1 MTTLGQRIREHRR
14 RAGLSQEALARRM
27 DVSRQAVTK
36 WESGQSAPSTENL
49 FRLAELFGTTVDL
62 LLPSKGADAPAAEAP
77 PPLWSRIR
85 WRPRVLAALAVTAG
99 YLVFYLLGR
108 ILWCPLE
115 DSSLLGWLL
124 WERPS
129 GGESYLYGWLL
140 SSGLFWWAMALSA
153 LTALLGWYRLSC
165 TTCAYFLIGFLMG
178 LVLGPHPPGAAM
190 GHGHYGWAFWGCIYL
205 LSLPMGLLAERAGR
219 KGVTFASRRRRDWSC
234 ARSCPPFWRRWQKRP
249 EICKK
254 SPERMHTL
262 HPLRTPF
269 YGRTA
274 RYSSNQSSTTSRA
287 ATGVTL
293 PRISLDSSD
302 RIPDCEA
309 VIPGIS
315 VRSPPLSTRMP

>member
-36 WESGQSAPSTENL
+36 WESSQSAPSTENL

-62 LLPSKGADAPAAEAP
+62 LLPSEEADAPAAEAP
-77 PPLWSRIR
+77 PPLWSRSR
-85 WRPRVLAALAVTAG
+85 RRPRVLAALAVTAG

-153 LTALLGWYRLSC
+153 LTALLGRYRLSC

-190 GHGHYGWAFWGCIYL
+190 GHGHYGWAFWGLSAVPPHGAAGGTGGTEGRDVRFPPGTAAGGGTGPVPAPVRRSGGVGKSALKFVKRVRRECTPCI
-205 LSLPMGLLAERAGR
+205 LSGLLFTAGLHAIPATSPPPHPAPR
-219 KGVTFASRRRRDWSC
+219 RASR
-234 ARSCPPFWRRWQKRP
+234 
-249 EICKK
+249 
-254 SPERMHTL
+254 SPASAWT
-262 HPLRTPF
+262 
-269 YGRTA
+269 
-274 RYSSNQSSTTSRA
+274 A
-287 ATGVTL
+287 ATGSQTA
-293 PRISLDSSD
+293 R
-302 RIPDCEA
+302 R
-309 VIPGIS
+309 
-315 VRSPPLSTRMP
+315 

>member
-62 LLPSKGADAPAAEAP
+62 LLPSEEADAPAAEAP

-153 LTALLGWYRLSC
+153 LTALLGRYRLSC

-190 GHGHYGWAFWGCIYL
+190 GHGHYGWAFWGCTICCP
-205 LSLPMGLLAERAGR
+205 SPWGCWRNERDGR
-219 KGVTFASRRRRDWSC
+219 A
-234 ARSCPPFWRRWQKRP
+234 
-249 EICKK
+249 
-254 SPERMHTL
+254 
-262 HPLRTPF
+262 
-269 YGRTA
+269 
-274 RYSSNQSSTTSRA
+274 
-287 ATGVTL
+287 
-293 PRISLDSSD
+293 
-302 RIPDCEA
+302 
-309 VIPGIS
+309 
-315 VRSPPLSTRMP
+315 

>member
-62 LLPSKGADAPAAEAP
+62 LLPSEGADAPAAEAP

-129 GGESYLYGWLL
+129 RRGELSLRLAPQQRSLL
-140 SSGLFWWAMALSA
+140 VGHGPLRPDGAAGVVP
-153 LTALLGWYRLSC
+153 ALLHHLRLFSHRIFDG
-165 TTCAYFLIGFLMG
+165 AGSG
-178 LVLGPHPPGAAM
+178 AHPPGAAM

-219 KGVTFASRRRRDWSC
+219 KGVTFASRRGRLLGGGTGSVPAPVRRSGGVGKSALKFVKRVRREC
-234 ARSCPPFWRRWQKRP
+234 TPCILSGLLFIPAGLHAIPATSPPPHPAPRRASRSPASAW
-249 EICKK
+249 
-254 SPERMHTL
+254 T
-262 HPLRTPF
+262 
-269 YGRTA
+269 
-274 RYSSNQSSTTSRA
+274 A
-287 ATGVTL
+287 ATGSQTA
-293 PRISLDSSD
+293 R
-302 RIPDCEA
+302 R
-309 VIPGIS
+309 
-315 VRSPPLSTRMP
+315 

>member
-36 WESGQSAPSTENL
+36 WESSQSAPSTENL

-62 LLPSKGADAPAAEAP
+62 LLPSEEADAPAAEAP
-77 PPLWSRIR
+77 PPLWSRSR
-85 WRPRVLAALAVTAG
+85 RRPRVLAALAVTAG

-153 LTALLGWYRLSC
+153 LTALLGRYRLSC

-190 GHGHYGWAFWGCIYL
+190 GHGHYGWAFWGLSAVPPHGAAGGTGGTEGRDVRFPPGTAAGGGTGPVPAPVRRSGGVGKSALKFVKRVRRECTPCI
-205 LSLPMGLLAERAGR
+205 LSGLLFTAGLHAIPAASPPPHPAPR
-219 KGVTFASRRRRDWSC
+219 RASR
-234 ARSCPPFWRRWQKRP
+234 
-249 EICKK
+249 
-254 SPERMHTL
+254 SPASAWT
-262 HPLRTPF
+262 
-269 YGRTA
+269 
-274 RYSSNQSSTTSRA
+274 A
-287 ATGVTL
+287 ATGSQTA
-293 PRISLDSSD
+293 R
-302 RIPDCEA
+302 R
-309 VIPGIS
+309 
-315 VRSPPLSTRMP
+315 

>member
-1 MTTLGQRIREHRR
+1 MTTLGQRIKEHRR
-14 RAGLSQEALARRM
+14 RAGMSQEALARRM

-36 WESGQSAPSTENL
+36 WESSQSAPSTENL

-62 LLPSKGADAPAAEAP
+62 LLPSEEADAPAAEAP
-77 PPLWSRIR
+77 PPLWSRSR
-85 WRPRVLAALAVTAG
+85 RRPRVLAALAVTAG

-153 LTALLGWYRLSC
+153 LTALLGRYRLSC

-190 GHGHYGWAFWGCIYL
+190 GHGHYGWAFWGLSAVPPHGAAGGTGGTEGRDVRFPPGTAAGGGTGPVPAPVRRSGGVGKSALKFVKRVRRECTPCI
-205 LSLPMGLLAERAGR
+205 LSGLLFTAGLHAIPAASPPPHPAPR
-219 KGVTFASRRRRDWSC
+219 RASR
-234 ARSCPPFWRRWQKRP
+234 
-249 EICKK
+249 
-254 SPERMHTL
+254 SPASAWT
-262 HPLRTPF
+262 
-269 YGRTA
+269 
-274 RYSSNQSSTTSRA
+274 A
-287 ATGVTL
+287 ATGSQTA
-293 PRISLDSSD
+293 R
-302 RIPDCEA
+302 R
-309 VIPGIS
+309 
-315 VRSPPLSTRMP
+315 

>member
-36 WESGQSAPSTENL
+36 WESSQSAPSTENL

-62 LLPSKGADAPAAEAP
+62 LLPSEEADAPAAEAP
-77 PPLWSRIR
+77 PPLWSRSR
-85 WRPRVLAALAVTAG
+85 RRPRVLAALAVTAG

-129 GGESYLYGWLL
+129 GGESYLYVWLL

-153 LTALLGWYRLSC
+153 LTALLGRYRLSC

-178 LVLGPHPPGAAM
+178 LVLGPHPAGAAM
-190 GHGHYGWAFWGCIYL
+190 GHGHYGWAFWGLSAVPPHGAAGGTGGTEGRDVRFPPGTAAGGGTGPVPAPVRRSGGVGKSALKFVKRVRRECTPCI
-205 LSLPMGLLAERAGR
+205 LSGLLFTAGLHAIPAASPPPHPAPR
-219 KGVTFASRRRRDWSC
+219 RASR
-234 ARSCPPFWRRWQKRP
+234 
-249 EICKK
+249 
-254 SPERMHTL
+254 SPASAWT
-262 HPLRTPF
+262 
-269 YGRTA
+269 
-274 RYSSNQSSTTSRA
+274 A
-287 ATGVTL
+287 ATGSQTA
-293 PRISLDSSD
+293 R
-302 RIPDCEA
+302 R
-309 VIPGIS
+309 
-315 VRSPPLSTRMP
+315 

>member
-49 FRLAELFGTTVDL
+49 
-62 LLPSKGADAPAAEAP
+62 LLPSEEADAPAAEAV
-77 PPLWSRIR
+77 PPLWSRSR

-153 LTALLGWYRLSC
+153 LTALLGRYRLSC

-178 LVLGPHPPGAAM
+178 LVLGPHPAGAAM

-219 KGVTFASRRRRDWSC
+219 KGVTFASRRGRLL
-234 ARSCPPFWRRWQKRP
+234 AAGLVLCPLL
-249 EICKK
+249 
-254 SPERMHTL
+254 SAVL
-262 HPLRTPF
+262 
-269 YGRTA
+269 
-274 RYSSNQSSTTSRA
+274 A
-287 ATGVTL
+287 AL
-293 PRISLDSSD
+293 AKAP
-302 RIPDCEA
+302 
-309 VIPGIS
+309 
-315 VRSPPLSTRMP
+315 

>member
-62 LLPSKGADAPAAEAP
+62 LLPSEEADAPAAEAP

-85 WRPRVLAALAVTAG
+85 RRPRVLAALAVTAG

-153 LTALLGWYRLSC
+153 LTALLGRYRLSC

-190 GHGHYGWAFWGCIYL
+190 GHGHYGWAFWGLSAVPPHGAAGGTGGTEGRDVRFPPGTAAGGGTGPVPAPVRRSGGVGKSALKFVKRVRRECTPCI
-205 LSLPMGLLAERAGR
+205 LSGLLFTAGLHAIPAASPPPHPAPR
-219 KGVTFASRRRRDWSC
+219 RASR
-234 ARSCPPFWRRWQKRP
+234 
-249 EICKK
+249 
-254 SPERMHTL
+254 SPASAWT
-262 HPLRTPF
+262 
-269 YGRTA
+269 
-274 RYSSNQSSTTSRA
+274 A
-287 ATGVTL
+287 ATGSQTA
-293 PRISLDSSD
+293 R
-302 RIPDCEA
+302 R
-309 VIPGIS
+309 
-315 VRSPPLSTRMP
+315 

>member
-62 LLPSKGADAPAAEAP
+62 LLPSEGADAPAAEAP
-77 PPLWSRIR
+77 PPLWSRSR
-85 WRPRVLAALAVTAG
+85 RRPRVLAALAVTAG

-153 LTALLGWYRLSC
+153 LTALLGRYRLSC

-178 LVLGPHPPGAAM
+178 LVLGPHPAGAAL

-205 LSLPMGLLAERAGR
+205 LSLPMGLLAERTGR
-219 KGVTFASRRRRDWSC
+219 KGVTFASRRR
-234 ARSCPPFWRRWQKRP
+234 F
-249 EICKK
+249 
-254 SPERMHTL
+254 
-262 HPLRTPF
+262 RTPAS
-269 YGRTA
+269 A
-274 RYSSNQSSTTSRA
+274 R
-287 ATGVTL
+287 
-293 PRISLDSSD
+293 P
-302 RIPDCEA
+302 IPTC
-309 VIPGIS
+309 G
-315 VRSPPLSTRMP
+315 

>member
-1 MTTLGQRIREHRR
+1 
-14 RAGLSQEALARRM
+14 M

-62 LLPSKGADAPAAEAP
+62 LLPSEGADAPAAEAP
-77 PPLWSRIR
+77 PPLWSRSR
-85 WRPRVLAALAVTAG
+85 RRPRVLAALAVTAG

-108 ILWCPLE
+108 ILCAPE

-178 LVLGPHPPGAAM
+178 LVLRPHPPGAAM

-219 KGVTFASRRRRDWSC
+219 KGVTFASRRGRLLAAGLVLCPLLS
-234 ARSCPPFWRRWQKRP
+234 ARSGGVGKSALKFVKRVRRECTPCILSGLLFTAGLHAIPATSPPPHPAPRRASR
-249 EICKK
+249 
-254 SPERMHTL
+254 SPASAWT
-262 HPLRTPF
+262 
-269 YGRTA
+269 
-274 RYSSNQSSTTSRA
+274 A
-287 ATGVTL
+287 ATGSQTA
-293 PRISLDSSD
+293 R
-302 RIPDCEA
+302 R
-309 VIPGIS
+309 
-315 VRSPPLSTRMP
+315 

>member
-62 LLPSKGADAPAAEAP
+62 LLPSEEADAPAAEAP
-77 PPLWSRIR
+77 PPLWSRSR
-85 WRPRVLAALAVTAG
+85 RRPRVLAALAVTAG

-153 LTALLGWYRLSC
+153 LTALLGRYRLSC

-190 GHGHYGWAFWGCIYL
+190 GHGHYGWAFWGLSAVPPHGAAGGTGGTEGRDVRFPPGTAAGGGTGPVPAPVRRSGGVGKSALKFVKRVRRECTPCI
-205 LSLPMGLLAERAGR
+205 LSGLLFTAGLHAIPAASPPPHPAPR
-219 KGVTFASRRRRDWSC
+219 RASR
-234 ARSCPPFWRRWQKRP
+234 
-249 EICKK
+249 
-254 SPERMHTL
+254 SPASAWT
-262 HPLRTPF
+262 
-269 YGRTA
+269 
-274 RYSSNQSSTTSRA
+274 A
-287 ATGVTL
+287 ATGSQTA
-293 PRISLDSSD
+293 R
-302 RIPDCEA
+302 R
-309 VIPGIS
+309 
-315 VRSPPLSTRMP
+315 

>member
-1 MTTLGQRIREHRR
+1 MTTLGQRIKEHRR
-14 RAGLSQEALARRM
+14 RAGMSQEALARRM

-62 LLPSKGADAPAAEAP
+62 LLPSEGADAPAAEAP
-77 PPLWSRIR
+77 PSLWSRNR

-153 LTALLGWYRLSC
+153 LTALLGRYRLSC

-190 GHGHYGWAFWGCIYL
+190 GHGHYGWAFWGCTICCP
-205 LSLPMGLLAERAGR
+205 SPWGCWRNERDGR
-219 KGVTFASRRRRDWSC
+219 A
-234 ARSCPPFWRRWQKRP
+234 
-249 EICKK
+249 
-254 SPERMHTL
+254 
-262 HPLRTPF
+262 
-269 YGRTA
+269 
-274 RYSSNQSSTTSRA
+274 
-287 ATGVTL
+287 
-293 PRISLDSSD
+293 
-302 RIPDCEA
+302 
-309 VIPGIS
+309 
-315 VRSPPLSTRMP
+315 

>member
-36 WESGQSAPSTENL
+36 WESSQSAPSTENL

-62 LLPSKGADAPAAEAP
+62 LLPSEEADAPAAEAP
-77 PPLWSRIR
+77 PPLWSRSR
-85 WRPRVLAALAVTAG
+85 RR
-99 YLVFYLLGR
+99 
-108 ILWCPLE
+108 PLE

-153 LTALLGWYRLSC
+153 LTALLGRYRLSC

-190 GHGHYGWAFWGCIYL
+190 GHGHYGWAFWGCTICCP
-205 LSLPMGLLAERAGR
+205 SPWGCWRNERDGR
-219 KGVTFASRRRRDWSC
+219 A
-234 ARSCPPFWRRWQKRP
+234 
-249 EICKK
+249 
-254 SPERMHTL
+254 
-262 HPLRTPF
+262 
-269 YGRTA
+269 
-274 RYSSNQSSTTSRA
+274 
-287 ATGVTL
+287 
-293 PRISLDSSD
+293 
-302 RIPDCEA
+302 
-309 VIPGIS
+309 
-315 VRSPPLSTRMP
+315 

>member
-62 LLPSKGADAPAAEAP
+62 LLPSEEADAPAAEAP
-77 PPLWSRIR
+77 PPLWSRSR
-85 WRPRVLAALAVTAG
+85 RRPRG
-99 YLVFYLLGR
+99 
-108 ILWCPLE
+108 
-115 DSSLLGWLL
+115 L

-140 SSGLFWWAMALSA
+140 SRGLFWGAMARSA
-153 LTALLGWYRLSC
+153 LTALRGGYRLSC

-219 KGVTFASRRRRDWSC
+219 KRVTFASRRGRLL
-234 ARSCPPFWRRWQKRP
+234 AAGLVLCPLL
-249 EICKK
+249 
-254 SPERMHTL
+254 SAVL
-262 HPLRTPF
+262 
-269 YGRTA
+269 
-274 RYSSNQSSTTSRA
+274 A
-287 ATGVTL
+287 AL
-293 PRISLDSSD
+293 AKAP
-302 RIPDCEA
+302 
-309 VIPGIS
+309 
-315 VRSPPLSTRMP
+315 

>member
-62 LLPSKGADAPAAEAP
+62 LLPSEEADAPAAEAP
-77 PPLWSRIR
+77 PPLWSRSR
-85 WRPRVLAALAVTAG
+85 RRPRVLAALAVTAG

-153 LTALLGWYRLSC
+153 LTALLGRYRLSC

-178 LVLGPHPPGAAM
+178 LVLGPHPAGAAM
-190 GHGHYGWAFWGCIYL
+190 GHGHYGWAFWGLSAVPPHGAAGGTGGTEGRDVRFPPGTAAGGGTGPVPAPVRRSGGVGKSALKFVKRVRRECTPCI
-205 LSLPMGLLAERAGR
+205 LSGLLFTAGLHAIPATSPPPHPAPR
-219 KGVTFASRRRRDWSC
+219 RASR
-234 ARSCPPFWRRWQKRP
+234 
-249 EICKK
+249 
-254 SPERMHTL
+254 SPASAWT
-262 HPLRTPF
+262 
-269 YGRTA
+269 
-274 RYSSNQSSTTSRA
+274 A
-287 ATGVTL
+287 ATGSQTA
-293 PRISLDSSD
+293 R
-302 RIPDCEA
+302 R
-309 VIPGIS
+309 
-315 VRSPPLSTRMP
+315 

>member
-62 LLPSKGADAPAAEAP
+62 LLPSEEADAPAAEAP

-190 GHGHYGWAFWGCIYL
+190 GHGHYGWAFWGCTICCP
-205 LSLPMGLLAERAGR
+205 SPWGCWRNERDGR
-219 KGVTFASRRRRDWSC
+219 A
-234 ARSCPPFWRRWQKRP
+234 
-249 EICKK
+249 
-254 SPERMHTL
+254 
-262 HPLRTPF
+262 
-269 YGRTA
+269 
-274 RYSSNQSSTTSRA
+274 
-287 ATGVTL
+287 
-293 PRISLDSSD
+293 
-302 RIPDCEA
+302 
-309 VIPGIS
+309 
-315 VRSPPLSTRMP
+315 

>member
-62 LLPSKGADAPAAEAP
+62 LLPSEGADAPAAEAV
-77 PPLWSRIR
+77 PPLWSWSR

-129 GGESYLYGWLL
+129 GGES
-140 SSGLFWWAMALSA
+140 
-153 LTALLGWYRLSC
+153 
-165 TTCAYFLIGFLMG
+165 
-178 LVLGPHPPGAAM
+178 
-190 GHGHYGWAFWGCIYL
+190 
-205 LSLPMGLLAERAGR
+205 
-219 KGVTFASRRRRDWSC
+219 
-234 ARSCPPFWRRWQKRP
+234 
-249 EICKK
+249 
-254 SPERMHTL
+254 
-262 HPLRTPF
+262 
-269 YGRTA
+269 
-274 RYSSNQSSTTSRA
+274 
-287 ATGVTL
+287 
-293 PRISLDSSD
+293 
-302 RIPDCEA
+302 
-309 VIPGIS
+309 
-315 VRSPPLSTRMP
+315 

>member
-62 LLPSKGADAPAAEAP
+62 LLPSEGADAPAAEAP

-129 GGESYLYGWLL
+129 GAPQSNCPPNNVPRLD
-140 SSGLFWWAMALSA
+140 SKAQVRIPISQ
-153 LTALLGWYRLSC
+153 GWYPNGHSTSAKAPASQCPIYPVHATSKPNIRL
-165 TTCAYFLIGFLMG
+165 
-178 LVLGPHPPGAAM
+178 
-190 GHGHYGWAFWGCIYL
+190 
-205 LSLPMGLLAERAGR
+205 
-219 KGVTFASRRRRDWSC
+219 
-234 ARSCPPFWRRWQKRP
+234 Q
-249 EICKK
+249 
-254 SPERMHTL
+254 
-262 HPLRTPF
+262 
-269 YGRTA
+269 
-274 RYSSNQSSTTSRA
+274 
-287 ATGVTL
+287 
-293 PRISLDSSD
+293 
-302 RIPDCEA
+302 
-309 VIPGIS
+309 
-315 VRSPPLSTRMP
+315 

>member
-1 MTTLGQRIREHRR
+1 MTTLGQRIKEHRR

-62 LLPSKGADAPAAEAP
+62 LLPSEEADAPAAEAP
-77 PPLWSRIR
+77 PPLWSRSR
-85 WRPRVLAALAVTAG
+85 RRPRVLAALAVTAG

-140 SSGLFWWAMALSA
+140 SSGLFWWAMALS
-153 LTALLGWYRLSC
+153 
-165 TTCAYFLIGFLMG
+165 
-178 LVLGPHPPGAAM
+178 
-190 GHGHYGWAFWGCIYL
+190 WGCIYL

-219 KGVTFASRRRRDWSC
+219 KRVTFASRRGRLL
-234 ARSCPPFWRRWQKRP
+234 AAGLVLCPFL
-249 EICKK
+249 
-254 SPERMHTL
+254 SAVL
-262 HPLRTPF
+262 
-269 YGRTA
+269 
-274 RYSSNQSSTTSRA
+274 A
-287 ATGVTL
+287 AL
-293 PRISLDSSD
+293 AKAP
-302 RIPDCEA
+302 
-309 VIPGIS
+309 
-315 VRSPPLSTRMP
+315 

>member
-62 LLPSKGADAPAAEAP
+62 LLPSEGADAPAAEAV
-77 PPLWSRIR
+77 PPLWSWSR

-115 DSSLLGWLL
+115 GSSLLGWLL

-140 SSGLFWWAMALSA
+140 SAAGAVPAFRHHLRLFSHWIFDGAGSGAPPGGSGHGTRALRLGLLGMHLSAVPPHGAAGGTGGTEGRDVRFPPGTAAGGGTGPVPAPVRRSGGVGKSALKFVKRVRRECTPCILSGLLF
-153 LTALLGWYRLSC
+153 TA
-165 TTCAYFLIGFLMG
+165 G
-178 LVLGPHPPGAAM
+178 LHAIPATSPPPHPAP
-190 GHGHYGWAFWGCIYL
+190 
-205 LSLPMGLLAERAGR
+205 RR
-219 KGVTFASRRRRDWSC
+219 ASR
-234 ARSCPPFWRRWQKRP
+234 
-249 EICKK
+249 
-254 SPERMHTL
+254 SPASAWT
-262 HPLRTPF
+262 
-269 YGRTA
+269 
-274 RYSSNQSSTTSRA
+274 A
-287 ATGVTL
+287 ATGSQTA
-293 PRISLDSSD
+293 R
-302 RIPDCEA
+302 R
-309 VIPGIS
+309 
-315 VRSPPLSTRMP
+315 